1 MSMTRDFM
9 VVTRIAIPSTVNVTV
24 LDAETANPPAN
35 PSAKSSPPTTSRNIG
50 DGF

>member
-1 MSMTRDFM
+1 M

-24 LDAETANPPAN
+24 LDAETAKPPAN
-35 PSAKSSPPTTSRNIG
+35 PTAKSSAPTMSRNMG